1 MIDKDYTLIVPTY
14 NRPRE
19 FRALLNYLRDQKA
32 EFKVLVLDS
41 SEGETVFENEKFA
54 SQIGLNIEFIAFP
67 SDTPPFEKFWK
78 GAQKVKTAFCS
89 LCADDDV
96 IVVKSISEILDFLKK
111 DSSYVAAHG
120 LYFSFMAK
128 EKVTISDLVYNKDV
142 LLDENPILR
151 LRELFQSYEA
161 ITYAI
166 YRTPVFEKV
175 LSQVQSLDSLL
186 GRELLGSALTAAM
199 GKVKR
204 LPVLY
209 CGRSLSA
216 SHFYESWHPI
226 EMLLTSPDYLYQE
239 YGKYRKILVHTL
251 KDSNN
256 VHTEEELTKLID
268 ITHFSYMS
276 EFFAPNILSYL
287 SDRIMNKYEKSEIM
301 TGLWPIIIHNQQG
314 NNIQTAPQK
323 SIKSFFSKRNLPV
336 YKRIASWVTEFEGV
350 PFHVLDEFKTKIQQ
364 YHEENHPPILDALR
378 ISMGR
383 YFNALNNELPLKSTF

>member
-1 MIDKDYTLIVPTY
+1 MIDKDYTLIIPTY

-19 FRALLNYLRDQKA
+19 FRALLNYLCDQKA
-32 EFKVLVLDS
+32 EFKILVLDS
-41 SEGETVFENEKFA
+41 SDAETMNENKIFTG
-54 SQIGLNIEFIAFP
+54 QISLNTEFISFP

-78 GAQKVKTAFCS
+78 GAQKVETAFCS

-96 IVVKSISEILDFLKK
+96 IVVKSIPEIVDFLKK

-120 LYFSFMAK
+120 LYFSFMAQ
-128 EKVTISDLVYNKDV
+128 EHITISDLVYNKDV
-142 LLDENPILR
+142 LMNENPILR
-151 LRELFQSYEA
+151 LRDLFQSYEA

-175 LSQVQSLDSLL
+175 LSQVQALDSLL

-204 LPVLY
+204 LPLLY

-239 YGKYRKILVHTL
+239 YGKYRKILINAF

-256 VHTEEELTKLID
+256 LYSEDELTKLID

-276 EFFAPNILSYL
+276 EFLAPNILSYL
-287 SDRIMNKYEKSEIM
+287 SDRIMNKYVKSDIM
-301 TGLWPIIIHNQQG
+301 TGLWPIIIHNQKENG
-314 NNIQTAPQK
+314 SQTVPPK
-323 SIKSFFSKRNLPV
+323 PVKSFFGKRTLPI
-336 YKRIASWVTEFEGV
+336 YKRIASWFTEFEGV
-350 PFHVLDEFKTKIQQ
+350 PFHVLDEFKAKIQQ
-364 YHEENHPPILDALR
+364 YHEEQHSPMVDALK

-383 YFNALNNELPLKSTF
+383 YFNALNNKLPLKSTI